1 MSNTSPFVKELTS
14 DPDEQEVLKRLL
26 HALGNKYKVT
36 LTSRKL
42 PQHHREAVRA
52 TAVFLNRPQLIKS
65 FHAIV
70 MKKIRYMKPDDYAV
84 WISDLN
90 THVDDALAL
99 RLKFKPTQTY
109 KALSDYIAGLNKFTG
124 AETLTPEQ
132 KSCLITASYVMN
144 SPVGVIGD
152 EEAFLYDWDNY
163 YSRLADGDLVEYII
177 QNPDKALAIQS
188 AITDYLV
195 LRPAELES
203 AITSDKA
210 ATLIKGTL

>member
-42 PQHHREAVRA
+42 PQHHREAVRT
-52 TAVFLNRPQLIKS
+52 TAAFLNRPQLIKS

-90 THVDDALAL
+90 AHIDDALAL

-109 KALSDYIAGLNKFTG
+109 KALGDYIAGLNKFTG

-144 SPVGVIGD
+144 SPLASLATRKHSSMTGTITTAGWRMVTLLSTS
-152 EEAFLYDWDNY
+152 FRTLT
-163 YSRLADGDLVEYII
+163 RLLLSS
-177 QNPDKALAIQS
+177 Q
-188 AITDYLV
+188 
-195 LRPAELES
+195 R
-203 AITSDKA
+203 
-210 ATLIKGTL
+210 